1 MYKWEAIGMNGMD
14 LRKNRLDRAAFL
26 LIALSAVFLT
36 SFVCPYAPYFRY
48 CFETDESVYRI
59 LSLGW
64 LRGKL
69 PYRDLFDHKGPLT
82 YVFYALGLLLSGQKN
97 WGMWIVFCI
106 VNAIT
111 FTTMY
116 KIFRLYYSEKIS
128 MASSSFLLFILTFF
142 KDSIFGSASK
152 PENILVMF
160 LMLSSYLFARAV
172 RDYSVKDP
180 EEKKSA
186 KVFSIPDMIKL
197 GLYCG
202 CVFMIKFN
210 VCIFYL
216 CFLGAYFLWLLIRKN
231 FSEFFSR
238 AVIFLGGI
246 AAITGIFVIY
256 YAAMGGL
263 SDFIDTYFGFN
274 LRYGGKSDWIP
285 HYMRYWIPF
294 STQAVTTI
302 LILLSAATF
311 YLGYKAAKD
320 GKKQKL
326 VHFIL
331 GVIIYIFV
339 TSPAIYYYTFIVLL
353 PIYMYGIPFPVEIL
367 LNRSKDSK
375 LGKAAI
381 VSFFAVPVLIAFLV
395 NVLIMPSI
403 PWKTIPFE
411 EKMNEYADSHPH
423 ATYMFFLNSK
433 AACPMF
439 YDLTTEVPNFKY
451 FFMPPRSTEE
461 MEFAQM
467 VSIGKG
473 EPDVIV
479 VPNPQDQDEEIM
491 QDFYDLFESCGYK
504 YFCEGD
510 GYAYSQYYLI
520 YVKSEG

>member
-1 MYKWEAIGMNGMD
+1 MGGYFMNGMD

-48 CFETDESVYRI
+48 CFETDESVYRV

-106 VNAIT
+106 VNAVT

-116 KIFRLYYSEKIS
+116 KVFRLYYSEKIS
-128 MASSSFLLFILTFF
+128 IASSSFLLFILTFF

-152 PENILVMF
+152 PENIIVMF
-160 LMLSSYLFARAV
+160 LMLSSYIFVRAV
-172 RDYSVKDP
+172 RDFSAKDP
-180 EEKKSA
+180 DERKGA
-186 KVFSIPDMIKL
+186 KVFSIPDIVKL

-202 CVFMIKFN
+202 CIFMIKFN

-216 CFLGAYFLWLLIRKN
+216 CFLGAYFLWLLFQKR
-231 FSEFFSR
+231 FSEFGSR
-238 AVIFLGGI
+238 ALLFLSGI

-263 SDFIDTYFGFN
+263 SDFIGTYFTFN
-274 LRYGGKSDWIP
+274 LRYGGKSDWLP

-302 LILLSAATF
+302 LFLLAAATF
-311 YLGYKAAKD
+311 YLGYKAAKE

-326 VHFIL
+326 VCFVLGAIVYVFI
-331 GVIIYIFV
+331 

-353 PIYMYGIPFPVEIL
+353 PIYMYGIPFPAEIL

-375 LGKAAI
+375 LGKPAI
-381 VSFFAVPVLIAFLV
+381 ASFFAIPVVISFLV
-395 NVLIMPSI
+395 NILIMPSV
-403 PWKTIPFE
+403 PWKPIPFE
-411 EKMNEYADSHPH
+411 EKMREYADAHPA
-423 ATYMFFLNSK
+423 ATYAFFLSSK

-439 YDLTTEVPNFKY
+439 YDLTTEVPKFKY
-451 FFMPPRSTEE
+451 FFLPPRATEE
-461 MEFAQM
+461 MEFEQM

-479 VPNPQDQDEEIM
+479 VPNPQQQEEGIM
-491 QDFYDLFESCGYK
+491 QSFYEFFESYGYEF
-504 YFCEGD
+504 YCEGD
-510 GYAYSQYYLI
+510 GYQYDLYFRI

>member
-1 MYKWEAIGMNGMD
+1 MYKREAIGMNGMD
-14 LRKNRLDRAAFL
+14 LRKNKLDRAAFL
-26 LIALSAVFLT
+26 LIVLSAVLLT

-48 CFETDESVYRI
+48 CFEPDESVYRI

-82 YVFYALGLLLSGQKN
+82 YVFYALGLLLSGQKS
-97 WGMWIVFCI
+97 WGMWVVFCI

-128 MASSSFLLFILTFF
+128 IASSSILLFILTFY
-142 KDSIFGSASK
+142 KASIFGSASK
-152 PENILVMF
+152 PENIIVMF
-160 LMLSSYLFARAV
+160 LMLSSYIFARAV
-172 RDYSVKDP
+172 RNYSAKDP
-180 EEKKSA
+180 EERKSSR
-186 KVFSIPDMIKL
+186 VFSIPDILKL

-216 CFLGAYFLWLLIRKN
+216 GFLGAYFLWLLWKKR
-231 FSEFFSR
+231 FSEFGSR
-238 AVIFLGGI
+238 AVLFLFGI

-274 LRYGGKSDWIP
+274 IRYGGKSNWIP
-285 HYMRYWIPF
+285 HYMRSLIPF
-294 STQAVTTI
+294 STQVFTTI
-302 LILLSAATF
+302 LILLSTVTF
-311 YLGYKAAKD
+311 YLSYKTGND

-326 VHFIL
+326 IHFIL

-339 TSPAIYYYTFIVLL
+339 TSPAIYDYSFIVLL
-353 PIYMYGIPFPVEIL
+353 PIYMYGIPLPVEIL
-367 LNRSKDSK
+367 LNRSKEK
-375 LGKAAI
+375 QFKKAAI
-381 VSFFAVPVLIAFLV
+381 ASFFAVPVLISFLF

-403 PWKTIPFE
+403 PRKAIPFE
-411 EKMNEYADSHPH
+411 EKMHAYADTHPN
-423 ATYMFFLNSK
+423 ATYIFFFNNK

-451 FFMPPRSTEE
+451 FFMPPRATEE
-461 MEFAQM
+461 MEIAQID
-467 VSIGKG
+467 SIGKG
-473 EPDVIV
+473 EPNVIV
-479 VPNPQDQDEEIM
+479 VPNPQDQEDSAM
-491 QDFYDLFESCGYK
+491 QIYYEFFKSCGYE

-510 GYAYSQYYLI
+510 GYSYDQHYLI
-520 YVKSEG
+520 YVKSDL